1 MIAAIAVTR
10 ARRLIASRPMPVI
23 VAIAA
28 DLGWLM
34 RAKLPTHSEIPL
46 YPPFARQ

>member
-10 ARRLIASRPMPVI
+10 ARRLIAPRSTPVI

-28 DLGWLM
+28 TWGWRLQATIC
-34 RAKLPTHSEIPL
+34 RRYA
-46 YPPFARQ
+46 A